1 MAIKRQIRQR
11 YATRNEEIVAELR
24 EAAGAA
30 PPIDPTMRAK
40 RLIAEAATLLAL
52 AHGGNWRVQ
61 FEPARGLAAIARDFS
76 SGTL

>member
-1 MAIKRQIRQR
+1 MGKIAFERR

-30 PPIDPTMRAK
+30 PPIDPKMRAK

-52 AHGGNWRVQ
+52 SHGGDWRMQ
-61 FEPARGLAAIARDFS
+61 FQPEGGVVVIARRL
-76 SGTL
+76 GNPL